1 MKLDQ
6 ENKYFKAENEKNNG
20 HINKLNLEYKQ
31 VQDMSNKYKE
41 QDNVI
46 KILKDQLFRQGAIT
60 SESGA
65 GGISSPK
72 PSQAGTPVAD
82 LEISLVSLTVSQEAS
97 QPAPGQNSLAA
108 SQDAPQPATQ
118 DTSETT
124 LQDATR
130 EAQGQEPDNKTEQV
144 EECILNIQCAGNCE
158 HIGCHI
164 KKCTDC
170 GFTTDNQQRLD
181 NHIKEKHRITC
192 FTCKETFKT

>member
-1 MKLDQ
+1 
-6 ENKYFKAENEKNNG
+6 
-20 HINKLNLEYKQ
+20 
-31 VQDMSNKYKE
+31 MSNKYKE

-108 SQDAPQPATQ
+108 SKDAPQPATQ

-144 EECILNIQCAGNCE
+144 Y
-158 HIGCHI
+158 
-164 KKCTDC
+164 
-170 GFTTDNQQRLD
+170 
-181 NHIKEKHRITC
+181 
-192 FTCKETFKT
+192 

>member
-1 MKLDQ
+1 MKVTEGQKRMQNLEKENMKLDQ

-20 HINKLNLEYKQ
+20 HINKLNLEYKQQ

-108 SQDAPQPATQ
+108 SQHAPSQLPRTPLRPPCRTPPGKPKDRNQ
-118 DTSETT
+118 TT
-124 LQDATR
+124 KR
-130 EAQGQEPDNKTEQV
+130 N
-144 EECILNIQCAGNCE
+144 
-158 HIGCHI
+158 
-164 KKCTDC
+164 
-170 GFTTDNQQRLD
+170 R
-181 NHIKEKHRITC
+181 
-192 FTCKETFKT
+192 